1 MSEPTTPLPGGE
13 RLPRPERTP
22 DALRV
27 ALARVAPHRLPEMER
42 QKNEAFQLAAQT
54 AHLGPI
60 QGWLTVWAGEV
71 EIERRPDLNARRH
84 AAEQTLQTLQR
95 HDPAWQAARA
105 ELLAVLTEA
114 REATT

>member
-1 MSEPTTPLPGGE
+1 MSEPTTSLPGGA

-42 QKNEAFQLAAQT
+42 QKNEAFQLAAQS

-71 EIERRPDLNARRH
+71 EVERRPDLLTRRR
-84 AAEQTLQTLQR
+84 AAEQTLQTLER
-95 HDPAWQAARA
+95 HDPAWRAARA
-105 ELLAVLTEA
+105 EILAVLAEA
-114 REATT
+114 REDTA